1 MGNIYDCFLKAKKN
15 ISNSSFFEKL
25 DIIKFE
31 FDGILYQVFYTKK
44 RANRYSIV
52 HCNGNTISWEQFPVL
67 PRAVGRLS
75 GIKEPLISISPNSSV
90 ITIFVIKGKPNSI
103 VGLDDGAF
111 RSVHKF
117 DKAYI
122 NVMSEACFKEL

>member
-15 ISNSSFFEKL
+15 ISNSSFFDKL

-67 PRAVGRLS
+67 PRVAGRLS
-75 GIKEPLISISPNSSV
+75 GIKELMISLYPNNSL
-90 ITIFVIKGKPNSI
+90 ITIFVIILIILKLI
-103 VGLDDGAF
+103 DLAW
-111 RSVHKF
+111 
-117 DKAYI
+117 
-122 NVMSEACFKEL
+122 

>member
-15 ISNSSFFEKL
+15 ISNSSFSEKL

-44 RANRYSIV
+44 RANRYSII

-67 PRAVGRLS
+67 PRVAGRLS
-75 GIKEPLISISPNSSV
+75 GIKELMISLYPNNSL

-103 VGLDDGAF
+103 TGLDDGAF

-122 NVMSEACFKEL
+122 NVMSEARFKEL

>member
-1 MGNIYDCFLKAKKN
+1 M
-15 ISNSSFFEKL
+15 
-25 DIIKFE
+25 
-31 FDGILYQVFYTKK
+31 YQVFYTKK

-122 NVMSEACFKEL
+122 NVMSEARFKEL